1 MTRAWAACGFLL
13 LLLLTGA
20 VAAHAGERARQPFE
34 LVRTLRVLQDDI
46 ANGSSDAHRAQ
57 RQVMKSISDDLAA
70 VEPPLWSDPRNV
82 RAAILYVLSGGD
94 PRILRSLL
102 GQGGHPADT
111 GTLMRGALAYA
122 EGRNDEAAQ
131 HLSDMEA
138 RALDPGIAGTIALV
152 QAALAAKSKPNKAM
166 TLLDEARLLSP
177 GTLVEEVALRRQ
189 ILLLP
194 ATGQLD
200 RLEPL
205 LARYIR
211 RFGKSFYASAF
222 WRQLAAEIAGLELAD
237 GHEWQARLAATF
249 DDLDTESRQHI
260 YLSIAQEG
268 IARGKINLTR
278 FATGHAMKLSSP
290 GSPEDLRARV
300 YQAAA
305 LIVTAEYERALSS
318 LTGIEREKLSA
329 PDTDFFNAALELAHK
344 IRRPPAPS
352 SSIVRAEPTAGV
364 SAERV
369 QELSGIGLGVI
380 ERAKT
385 MVASVDALLS
395 GGAR

>member
-1 MTRAWAACGFLL
+1 MTRTCWAASGF

-20 VAAHAGERARQPFE
+20 LAAHAAEGTREPFE
-34 LVRTLRVLQDDI
+34 EVRTLRVLQDEI
-46 ANGSSDAHRAQ
+46 ANGSSEAHRAQ
-57 RQVMKSISDDLAA
+57 RQVMLSISEDLAA
-70 VEPPLWSDPRNV
+70 VEPRLWNDPRNV

-122 EGRNDEAAQ
+122 EGRNDEAAEY
-131 HLSDMEA
+131 LSRIVA

-152 QAALAAKSKPNKAM
+152 QAALAAPSEPMKAM
-166 TLLDEARLLSP
+166 RLLDEARLLSP

-194 ATGQLD
+194 AAGQLD

-205 LARYIR
+205 VARYVR

-222 WRQLAAEIAGLELAD
+222 WRQLAAEIAGRELAD
-237 GHEWQARLAATF
+237 GHEWQGQLAATLT
-249 DDLDTESRQHI
+249 DLDSASRQHV

-268 IARGKINLTR
+268 IAKGRIGLTR
-278 FATGHAMKLSSP
+278 FATGHVMSFTSP
-290 GSPEDLRARV
+290 GSPEELRARV
-300 YQAAA
+300 YEAAA
-305 LIVTAEYERALSS
+305 LIVTAEYERGLSS
-318 LTGIEREKLSA
+318 LTRMKREKLSA
-329 PDTDFFNAALELAHK
+329 SDAGLVDAALEVADQ

-352 SSIVRAEPTAGV
+352 SSIASAEPTAGV

-369 QELSGIGLGVI
+369 RELSGIGLGVI
-380 ERAKT
+380 GRAQA
-385 MVASVDALLS
+385 MVANVDALLS
-395 GGAR
+395 GGGR

>member
-1 MTRAWAACGFLL
+1 

-20 VAAHAGERARQPFE
+20 LAAHAAEGTREPFE
-34 LVRTLRVLQDDI
+34 VVRTLRVLQDDI

-57 RQVMKSISDDLAA
+57 RQVMMSISDDLAA
-70 VEPPLWSDPRNV
+70 VEPRLWSDPRNV

-102 GQGGHPADT
+102 GQGGHPADI

-131 HLSDMEA
+131 HLSGMEA
-138 RALDPGIAGTIALV
+138 RALDPGLAGTIALV
-152 QAALAAKSKPNKAM
+152 QAALAAPSEPMKAM
-166 TLLDEARLLSP
+166 MLLDEARLLSP

-194 ATGQLD
+194 EAGQLD

-222 WRQLAAEIAGLELAD
+222 WRQLAAEIAALELANRQD
-237 GHEWQARLAATF
+237 WQARLAATL

-268 IARGKINLTR
+268 IARGRVGLTR
-278 FATGHAMKLSSP
+278 FATGHAMGITGP
-290 GSPEDLRARV
+290 GSPQDLRARV
-300 YQAAA
+300 YEAAA
-305 LIVTAEYERALSS
+305 LIVTAEYERGLSS
-318 LTGIEREKLSA
+318 LTRMKRERLSA
-329 PDTDFFNAALELAHK
+329 SDAGLVDAALEVADQ
-344 IRRPPAPS
+344 IRRPPPPS
-352 SSIVRAEPTAGV
+352 ASIVSAEPTIGV

-369 QELSGIGLGVI
+369 RELSGIGLVMIG
-380 ERAKT
+380 RAQT
-385 MVASVDALLS
+385 IMASMDALLS